1 MVAALSF
8 QYTFPF
14 VGPQAKPKIQ
24 ATSVKP
30 EKRCFE
36 SKSSLRNIKGF
47 HYINIYSNNR
57 AYKRWS
63 RGRWMFARWPDEAG
77 SPYGG
82 WKWRLINLCFN
93 AAPNCSGSSQ
103 LIPHVPQADDS
114 SAWLAQFV
122 FLKLR
127 MMECHFEGANVDVC
141 SGNAQQL
148 CLLVCIIIWWFWDYR
163 IISRFANKRVRLAN
177 QQKCS
182 LARVSDLKSAESL
195 DDG

>member
-1 MVAALSF
+1 
-8 QYTFPF
+8 
-14 VGPQAKPKIQ
+14 
-24 ATSVKP
+24 
-30 EKRCFE
+30 
-36 SKSSLRNIKGF
+36 
-47 HYINIYSNNR
+47 
-57 AYKRWS
+57 
-63 RGRWMFARWPDEAG
+63 MFARWPGEAG
-77 SPYGG
+77 RPYGG

-93 AAPNCSGSSQ
+93 ATPNCSGSSQ

-122 FLKLR
+122 FLKPR

-148 CLLVCIIIWWFWDYR
+148 CLLLCIIICWFWDYR
-163 IISRFANKRVRLAN
+163 IIPRFANKRVRLAN

-195 DDG
+195 DDGSFLFSNTEPNKCFIWIKKIKYIQK